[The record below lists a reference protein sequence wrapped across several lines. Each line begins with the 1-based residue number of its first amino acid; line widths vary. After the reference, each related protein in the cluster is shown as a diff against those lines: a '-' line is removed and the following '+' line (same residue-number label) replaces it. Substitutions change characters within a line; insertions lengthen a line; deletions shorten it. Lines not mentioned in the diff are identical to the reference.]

1 MSEVKIDLKPPKT
14 SLRAVLENEKKHRLT
29 VVIPFYN
36 EAELVSDVLLEVRG
50 TLPDAE
56 IIAVDDGSSD
66 RTGQIIAGL
75 KDVRLISLQKNCGQ
89 SAAMYAGL
97 RAAKGELIVMM
108 DGDGQNDPAEIPKL
122 IEAMTSA
129 DVVFGVR
136 SNRQDTKVR
145 LIASKVA
152 NAIRRFALGDTATDT
167 GCSLKVIRREH
178 VALLVPFNG
187 LHRYLPAFLQGA
199 GLSSVEI
206 SVNHRSRKAGVSKYT
221 IQGRALRGIY
231 DLIGVRWLLNRRIIW
246 PIDQI
251 P

>member
-36 EAELVSDVLLEVRG
+36 EAELVSDVLHEVRG

-122 IEAMTSA
+122 IEAMSSA

-136 SNRQDTKVR
+136 SNRQDTKAR
-145 LIASKVA
+145 LIASRIA